1 VGRTLQS
8 SDVWGRTLQSN
19 NVWGE
24 PFNQISDADA
34 ISVLQLPYEQASS
47 LNVGEVFVHH
57 QTLYL
62 LWRLKR
68 GGGERKG
75 KRRADGER

>member
-1 VGRTLQS
+1 M
-8 SDVWGRTLQSN
+8 
-19 NVWGE
+19 
-24 PFNQISDADA
+24 
-34 ISVLQLPYEQASS
+34 LQLPYEQASS

-68 GGGERKG
+68 GKEGEG
-75 KRRADGER
+75 WEEEREEEGRWG